1 VTGPHNFNAQDI
13 ADLFIDLGACRKVN
27 DTDELAETVSE
38 LLSNPE
44 EAARLGRAGQTLLE
58 ENRGALER
66 LLVLL
71 EPLLG
76 RNPAA

>member
-1 VTGPHNFNAQDI
+1 M
-13 ADLFIDLGACRKVN
+13 
-27 DTDELAETVSE
+27 VSE
-38 LLSNPE
+38 LLLNPE
-44 EAARLGRAGQTLLE
+44 EAARLGRAGQTVLE

-76 RNPAA
+76 GNSAS

>member
-1 VTGPHNFNAQDI
+1 MIAQTFDQQF
-13 ADLFIDLGACRKVN
+13 ADLFVTLGACRRVSGPA
-27 DTDELAETVSE
+27 ELIETVSE

-44 EAARLGRAGQTLLE
+44 EAQRVGRAGKALLE
-58 ENRGALER
+58 NNRGALER

-76 RNPAA
+76 DDGDEAF